1 MAGEPLDSLRLALMQ
16 DVLPLGLAVV
26 ERARRGGPREVMAA
40 FDAGESD
47 PLTRLREEGE
57 PAARQLRDNL
67 DRLQPGLGNPV
78 VKVSV
83 RDVPDPAATST
94 EAGPSAEPPPATPE
108 DPAELQRALRRIAS
122 RLTLLES
129 RLLAPTQAHGDAT
142 QRSD

>member
-16 DVLPLGLAVV
+16 DVLPLGLAMV
-26 ERARRGGPREVMAA
+26 ERARRGGPREVIAA
-40 FDAGESD
+40 FEGGESD
-47 PLTRLREEGE
+47 PLTRLRQEGE

-83 RDVPDPAATST
+83 RDVPDAAAPA
-94 EAGPSAEPPPATPE
+94 EAGAGSAGEPA
-108 DPAELQRALRRIAS
+108 DQNPAELQQALSRIAA

-129 RLLAPTQAHGDAT
+129 RLLAEARPEGSEND
-142 QRSD
+142 RNG